1 MISSRCVA
9 TASSEKVAAGVVAP
23 FHVAEPLP
31 AVYGFLHRPAQ
42 PSGDGLVLAHGA
54 GGNCRDPLLIAVA
67 EAFAGAGLV
76 VLRCDLPYR
85 QARPSGPPSPAGA
98 ARDRAG
104 LRRAVEALRPL
115 APRRLFLGGKSY
127 GGRQASLLA
136 AEDRDLASG
145 LLLLSYPLHP
155 PARPEQRRTGHFAS
169 LRTPTLFVH
178 GSHDGFGAV
187 PDLDAARSLIPAR
200 TALLV
205 VAGGHDLGFSRGKV
219 EASLPAKVVAGFR
232 DLAG

>member
-1 MISSRCVA
+1 VPSAVA
-9 TASSEKVAAGVVAP
+9 VAP
-23 FHVAEPLP
+23 FHVEEPAP
-31 AVYGFLHRPAQ
+31 AVRGFLHRPAR
-42 PSGDGLVLAHGA
+42 PSGDGLVLTHGA
-54 GGNCRDPLLIAVA
+54 GGHCGDPLLVAVA
-67 EAFAGAGLV
+67 DAFAADGLI

-85 QARPSGPPSPAGA
+85 QARPSGPPAPAGA

-104 LRRAVEALRPL
+104 LRRALEALRPL
-115 APRRLFLGGKSY
+115 TPRRLFLGGKSY

-136 AEDRDLASG
+136 AEDAAVASG

-155 PARPEQRRTGHFAS
+155 PAHPEQRRTGHFAK

-178 GSHDGFGAV
+178 GSRDAFGSV
-187 PDLDAARSLIPAR
+187 PDLEAARALIPAR

-205 VAGGHDLGFSRGKV
+205 VAGGHDLGFSAGKR
-219 EASLPAKVVAGFR
+219 EGDLPAKVVAGFR